1 MPHLKQIGQWTLVLV
16 VCGSVL
22 LGAAILLLS
31 SNFAHR
37 YVLALI
43 MQRIQDAVGAR
54 VEIRNLSFHRTDL
67 GADFYGIRIRGTE
80 SDQQEPLFAA
90 DRVSVGLG
98 IHLFQSKKIDLR
110 EVTIDRPMT
119 RISIDSSGKSNMP
132 PSRNSPS
139 GASSS
144 LFDMAIGHFVLN
156 NGEIFYN
163 DRHAMVNAD
172 VRNLD
177 SHVSYSEVEKSYD
190 GTLSYRE
197 ARIRYGS
204 LAPFTHDLR
213 ATFSAAPSGLA
224 LKSLTLQSRAS
235 TIRAHGQMTNY
246 AEPSFDGSY
255 EASVS
260 TRELRELFRNSAI
273 PEGQLN
279 TNGTV
284 AYKWRTGEPA
294 MNALSLSGKLRG
306 VSLNEFLPEVRASF
320 QNITAEYHLDRGNLE
335 VHKVE
340 ADVLGGHVSG
350 NLLISHL
357 AADPAAQLH
366 ASVQEVSLSAVQDAV
381 RTVHDLGFQTSGKG
395 EGRLEATW
403 HGGLMD
409 PQIFSDAKI
418 TGSITSA
425 STAKQSS
432 LSFPIDATA
441 QVTYDGRKHS
451 AVFQNANL
459 HTPHSNLTLEGGL
472 GRNADL
478 RVEAKS
484 DDLREIDLLAV
495 AFQADSFV
503 ASGNLSDVPQ
513 PLDLAGAANF
523 NGMISGGL
531 DNPRIEGVLSG
542 ANLRFRGIT
551 VRTFRT
557 SLQLS
562 RSGITAHQGEIRT
575 GPQAGA
581 SFDVSLALRDWHFLS
596 DGPLNVH
603 LSTDKLP
610 VSDVE
615 QIAALPYPI
624 SGLVSANL
632 TIGGTPKN
640 PEAHGNIRVLEAT
653 VWQQPIQN
661 LMIGVQN
668 SGNDLHATV
677 ELRMPAGSA
686 NGELVYN
693 PQTKQYDVKVTAKGL
708 RLDQVQYFEAHSQK
722 VAGVINASAEGR
734 GDLNAPQLE
743 VALDGQ
749 LQIGSQRVDGF
760 KAQGSVAKQRSEFSL
775 NCSVSGATLQAHGAV
790 NLTGDYE
797 ATANID
803 SQVIQLDSFLSTFL
817 PQTNPGI
824 HGQTELHGTLRGP
837 LKEANKLEVHIEV
850 PSLSLGYS
858 SFQIAA
864 AEPIRADYR
873 QGVLAVQ
880 QTRFKGTGT
889 DLRVEA
895 IVPLQNPSGL
905 RATADGNI
913 DLELLQIWNPQWK
926 SSGQITLN
934 VVAQGSRTHP
944 ELNGT
949 IGISNAGLSVEN
961 LPAFEKI
968 RGQLDINGERIQ
980 VKDLTG
986 QLGGGSFEI
995 HGFAAYRPGVR
1006 YNLGMTAKGVRVLY
1020 PEGIRSQLDADL
1032 NFTGQPNKSYLAGQ
1046 LVVNHLSLT
1055 QSFDLANFT
1064 QVFGGPSSPS
1074 AGMADNIN
1082 LNVGVSSSRALEVSS
1097 NQLSMQGTADL
1108 HLQGTLAEPVLIGRT
1123 NVTGGELFFNEK
1135 RFQIEN
1141 ATIAF
1146 ANSVRTAP
1154 VVNLTATTTVSQF
1167 NLTVNLMGP
1176 LDKLRT
1182 TYTSDPPLSEVDVI
1196 NLLITGHTTAQA
1208 SSVSAQS
1215 VVASQVGGQVSN
1227 RLEKLTGISSLTIDP
1242 QIGGNQGNAGS
1253 RLAIQQR
1260 VTKNLFFT
1268 FATDVTTTQG
1278 AVVQVEYQV
1287 TPKYSVSAIRNQTG
1301 GYQVEIKSHKTF

>member
-1 MPHLKQIGQWTLVLV
+1 MPHLKQIGRWTLVLV
-16 VCGSVL
+16 VCGSVF

-31 SNFAHR
+31 SNFTHR
-37 YVLALI
+37 YALALI

-54 VEIRNLSFHRTDL
+54 VEIQNLSFHRTNL

-80 SDQQEPLFAA
+80 SDQRTPLFAA

-98 IHLFQSKKIDLR
+98 IHLFQRKKIDLQ
-110 EVTIDRPMT
+110 EVTIDRPVT
-119 RISIDSSGKSNMP
+119 HLSIDSTGKSNMP
-132 PSRNSPS
+132 RSRNSPS
-139 GASSS
+139 GSTSSI
-144 LFDMAIGHFVLN
+144 FDMAIGHFVLN
-156 NGEIFYN
+156 NGEVFYN
-163 DRHAMVNAD
+163 DRHAMVSAD

-177 SHVSYSEVEKSYD
+177 SQVSYSQAQKSYD
-190 GTLSYRE
+190 GTLSYRQ
-197 ARIRYGS
+197 ARIHYGS
-204 LAPFTHDLR
+204 LAPFTHDLL
-213 ATFSAAPSGLA
+213 ATFSAAPSGLV
-224 LKSLTLQSRAS
+224 LKSLTLQSRTS

-246 AEPSFDGSY
+246 SEPSFDGSY
-255 EASVS
+255 EARVS
-260 TRELRELFRNSAI
+260 TRELSELFRNSAI
-273 PEGQLN
+273 PEGQID
-279 TNGTV
+279 TEGAV
-284 AYKWRTGEPA
+284 AYKLRTGEPVI
-294 MNALSLSGKLRG
+294 NALSLSGNLRG
-306 VSLNEFLPEVRASF
+306 RSLNEFLPEVRATF
-320 QNITAEYHLDRGNLE
+320 QSVAAEYHLDRGNLE
-335 VHKVE
+335 VRKVK
-340 ADVLGGHVSG
+340 ADVLGGHVTG

-357 AADPAAQLH
+357 ADDAAARLEVG
-366 ASVQEVSLSAVQDAV
+366 VQDVSLSAVQDAV
-381 RTVHDLGFQTSGKG
+381 RTEHDLGFQTSGKV

-403 HGGLMD
+403 HGSLLD
-409 PQIFSDAKI
+409 PQMFSDAKI

-451 AVFQNANL
+451 AVFHNASL

-478 RVEAKS
+478 RVEARS

-495 AFQADSFV
+495 ALQANSSV
-503 ASGNLSDVPQ
+503 ASGKYSGAPQ

-523 NGMISGGL
+523 NGTINGEL
-531 DNPRIEGVLSG
+531 DDPRIEGVLSG
-542 ANLRFRGIT
+542 TTLRVRGIS

-562 RSGITAHQGEIRT
+562 RNGITAHQGEIRT
-575 GPQAGA
+575 GLQAGA
-581 SFDVSLALRDWHFLS
+581 NFDVSLGLRDWHFAPDRPLNIHLSAEGLPLS
-596 DGPLNVH
+596 DIEH
-603 LSTDKLP
+603 
-610 VSDVE
+610 
-615 QIAALPYPI
+615 IAGLPYPV
-624 SGLVSANL
+624 SGLLSANL
-632 TIGGTPKN
+632 TIGGTQEN
-640 PEAHGNIRVLEAT
+640 PDAHGNIRVSEAT
-653 VWQQPIQN
+653 AWEQPIQS
-661 LMIGVQN
+661 LTIGLQN
-668 SGNDLHATV
+668 SGNDLRATLD
-677 ELRMPAGSA
+677 LRMPAGSA
-686 NGELVYN
+686 SSTLVYN
-693 PQTKQYDVKVTAKGL
+693 PKTRQYEVKATAMGL

-722 VAGVINASAEGR
+722 IAGFINASAEGR
-734 GDLNAPQLE
+734 GDLNAPQLG
-743 VALDGQ
+743 VAVDGQ
-749 LQIGSQRVDGF
+749 LQIGNQKIDGF
-760 KAQGSVAKQRSEFSL
+760 RAQGSVAKQRSDFTL

-790 NLTGDYE
+790 NLTGDYD
-797 ATANID
+797 ATVNID
-803 SQVIQLDSFLSTFL
+803 SQVIQLDSLLSTFL
-817 PQTNPGI
+817 PQTNTGL
-824 HGQTELHGTLRGP
+824 HGQSELHGTLRGP
-837 LKEANKLEVHIEV
+837 LKDPNKLEAHIEV
-850 PSLSLGYS
+850 PSMSIGYS
-858 SFQIAA
+858 SLQIAA
-864 AEPIRADYR
+864 VEPIRADYR
-873 QGVLAVQ
+873 GGILAIQ
-880 QTRFKGTGT
+880 QTRLKGTGT
-889 DLRVEA
+889 DLRLEA
-895 IVPLQNPSGL
+895 AVPIQSPSAL
-905 RATADGNI
+905 RVTANGNI

-926 SSGQITLN
+926 SSGQIALN
-934 VVAQGSRTHP
+934 VGAQGSRAHP

-961 LPAFEKI
+961 LPALEKI
-968 RGQLDINGERIQ
+968 RGQLDVNGERIQ

-986 QLGGGSFEI
+986 QIGGGSFEI
-995 HGFAAYRPGVR
+995 HGFAAYQPNVR

-1046 LVVNHLSLT
+1046 VVVNHLSLT

-1064 QVFGGPSSPS
+1064 EVFGGPSSPA
-1074 AGMADNIN
+1074 AGMAEKIN

-1097 NQLSMQGTADL
+1097 NQLSVQGTADL

-1123 NVTGGELFFNEK
+1123 NVTAGELFFNGK
-1135 RFQIEN
+1135 RFQIQN

-1301 GYQVEIKSHKTF
+1301 GYQIEIKSHKTF